1 MIKGIAK
8 IKGYGVY
15 ENYVKP
21 AGTQEFGVKNL
32 IYGWNYSGKTS
43 LSRLFAQIGNDKP
56 NPDLSGCSYTIET
69 DGEQITEANST
80 QSKLIVR
87 VFNSDFVRKN
97 LNFTGEN
104 FNSILL
110 LGKDSDDA
118 QKKLTHCEEQSKR
131 TQNKIRNITNEVSN
145 LESFFS
151 AAKTA
156 TAANIKKNLAL
167 VEAYTATHLGSDI
180 KTVSSLGVS
189 QLLAKDTFQDDLKL
203 ALTRDN
209 EKPSTVDRIDASPAI
224 DSLYNDAVKVLAA
237 TPNLASTIKHLEE
250 KPLLEKWVEAG
261 LALHFDTDKCEFCGG
276 DLSSQRLAELQ
287 AHFSKDLA
295 EHKNKVEQLHNRV
308 KSAKVLIQ
316 LPKETEFNLQF
327 RDRFREASS
336 LLPKTTEAFNKAVET
351 LASDVQR
358 KQDAPF
364 KFQVPTALPEGLVQA
379 ITDAVEA
386 INQVIDDN
394 NQIAVNFTEA
404 KRDAVKRVRFHYV
417 QEFIDEQATVGR
429 EVQVARLNKKLERR
443 KRFETAIQYKSD
455 KLRAIISQAQLGREE
470 INKRLVSMLGS
481 EAVQIKVVPEGNLER
496 FQLVRKN
503 GKVARNLSDGE
514 KTAIAFSYFLIK
526 LKELK
531 PEQFKDTV
539 VYIDDPISSLDANHI
554 FQVTAAIREIFFCQV
569 QRNGNLEWT
578 TTCKQIFISTHNFE
592 FFHLLREIS
601 PTGKNQAPLYLIKR
615 INAQYSTF
623 GNMPSSLAKYASEY
637 HFLFE
642 VIHKFHNSPDKTAHD
657 VLMLL
662 PNAVRRFVELYTYSR
677 LPGAYKETV
686 DQRAEALFGKEKA
699 KRILKVFHYFSH
711 ANTIE
716 RLAGNSELIFDVEHA
731 VRDLLSA
738 IEADDNLHWQALVQA
753 ASE

>member
-8 IKGYGVY
+8 IKSYGVY
-15 ENYVKP
+15 ENYAKP

-69 DGEQITEANST
+69 DGEQITEANSM
-80 QSKLIVR
+80 QSNLIVR
-87 VFNSDFVRKN
+87 VFNSDFVREN
-97 LNFTGEN
+97 LNFTGGN
-104 FNSILL
+104 FNPILL

-118 QKKLTHCEEQSKR
+118 QKKLIHCEDLSKR
-131 TQNKIRNITNEVSN
+131 TQDKIRNFTKDLSD
-145 LESFFS
+145 LESSFS

-156 TAANIKKNLAL
+156 AAASIKKNLAL
-167 VEAYTATHLGSDI
+167 VEAYTATHLSSDI
-180 KTVSSLGVS
+180 KTVSSLGAS
-189 QLLAKDTFQDDLKL
+189 QLLSKDMFQDDLKL

-209 EKPSTVDRIDASPAI
+209 EKPSTVDRIDASPTI
-224 DSLYNDAVKVLAA
+224 DSIYTESVKVLAA

-250 KPLLEKWVEAG
+250 KPLLEKWVETG
-261 LALHFDTDKCEFCGG
+261 LSIHSEMEKCEFCGG
-276 DLSSQRLAELQ
+276 ELSKQRLAELQ

-308 KSAKVLIQ
+308 KSAKVSIQ
-316 LPKETEFNLQF
+316 LPKEKEFNPQF
-327 RDRFREASS
+327 RSRYSEASS
-336 LLPKTTEAFNKAVET
+336 LLPKAIEAFNKAVET
-351 LASDVQR
+351 LASDVR
-358 KQDAPF
+358 LKQDAPF
-364 KFQVPTALPEGLVQA
+364 KTQVPTALPEGLVQA
-379 ITDAVEA
+379 ITDAVKA

-394 NQIAVNFTEA
+394 NQIATNFTEA
-404 KRDAVKRVRFHYV
+404 KRDAVKRVKFHYV
-417 QEFIDEQATVGR
+417 QEFIDEQVKVGR
-429 EVQVARLNKKLERR
+429 EVQVARLSKKLERCN
-443 KRFETAIQYKSD
+443 RFATAIQQKAD

-481 EAVQIKVVPEGNLER
+481 EAVQIKVVSEGNLER

-503 GKVARNLSDGE
+503 GKVAKNLSDGE

-531 PEQFKDTV
+531 PEQFKQAI

-554 FQVTAAIREIFFCQV
+554 FQVTAAIRDLFFWQEKKD
-569 QRNGNLEWT
+569 GPWT
-578 TTCKQIFISTHNFE
+578 TTCRQIFISTHNFE

-601 PTGKNQAPLYLIKR
+601 PADKKQPLYLIKR
-615 INAQYSTF
+615 INAQSSSF

-642 VIHKFHNSPDKTAHD
+642 VIHRFHNAPDKAAHE

-686 DQRAEALFGKEKA
+686 DQRAEALFGKERA

-711 ANTIE
+711 ANSID

-731 VRDLLSA
+731 VKDLLSA
-738 IEADDNLHWQALVQA
+738 IETDDNLHWQALVQA
-753 ASE
+753 SSV